1 MDDYHGK
8 KLFKIFNSF
17 VFAGLLLILG
27 EGCFAFEFNEALPEL
42 NFNTPEVKTFEN
54 YFNLAEAET
63 ASARIIKAAASG
75 EADGY
80 DFNELA
86 AKNINN
92 LISAY
97 YVSKDENFKD
107 KLYFAVL
114 PAVWNNAYFE
124 DTSYYL
130 KILRLYRPE
139 FEACL
144 GKNKRCNYKKAGFAL
159 QILFNPSDKS
169 GRDCGQ
175 IAQILSDKSVSE
187 KNRIEFMQY
196 AAPIM
201 AVRGCRAGF
210 EKVLSSLGK
219 EGSVKASYCAFDP
232 FAIVHAFD
240 DGYSWIKETCTHSE
254 GFLSGV
260 CARFKARSKPFLQYK
275 EAKVPAVIK
284 KLTNAKKAYS
294 VCLAGKSSVP
304 YLHAS
309 ALRIYAS
316 LFINSNNW
324 EKGVSFLINESS
336 SYDVVISAAR
346 ELALASLAERTPAK
360 FGGKAPLKAYFAARL
375 NNAYF
380 YLDNAEDVD
389 ASVKAEFK
397 NDIGFAYAKITG
409 YKGASPIKLKS
420 AEGFEYQIR
429 YSGNEKD
436 IEGFWSSLFNFSK
449 RPAESLM
456 NINIIALISK
466 GGIKQAS
473 KLGSLGSV
481 LSKGAGYIKSV
492 PAIVSRTQAQ
502 YRAIKYLAA
511 KNSTPVLSYAYKN
524 MVYRKAANTAA
535 RSQMTMVEGKAAG
548 KFFSSSHYIPAV
560 HGNIS
565 RVGSDVKK
573 ASSLGIK
580 ALGRGGSVPSF
591 VPERNFGD
599 IAAYTEDLLRGA
611 NLKSM
616 TSKYKG
622 GRSFV
627 KAAPKAAPA
636 SGIESAENV
645 LPRSYLYSSQARYL
659 PFVQDYAYAND
670 YLLRNRIYNF
680 ARGKGFVFFNAET
693 GNILPS
699 ALRFHREGEFVS
711 KGLLG
716 VSYIPEGGAVY
727 SASESANTAAALA
740 SSSPLRPALPFAR
753 GYLPSFP
760 TAEKLAS
767 FAAPAFLRPS
777 LQYIS
782 FNPSSGINFSLPLKP
797 FERTLPSFIFA
808 NRALDKINKAV
819 FRIDTP
825 SGGHATA
832 FYVTHRGANFMLTA
846 GHAAGMQGDY
856 FLSNVYGKSGY
867 ASAVYKSGPLGEDL
881 AILVPSADLVAG
893 IEPLKLALKEP
904 ALAEGALAAGF
915 PGNSGFKLSPQE
927 LMGNYRAMFLTPRQA
942 ASVNIN
948 EKTGYYMANPALG
961 KGFSGGPLISE
972 NGVIG
977 VASRSDLTKYTYYVR
992 LPVIR
997 NFIGN
1002 AFKDLFVSP
1011 YFNQEAFLSANP
1023 GLALRYSNIIGKY
1036 GGLMGRGAGF
1046 NGYGPLEHS
1055 AGPGAEISLTLSEAM
1070 QITETPKLSYETK
1083 AFGFSLL
1090 KMFGFTPRKA
1100 LSTMYRLGAAP
1111 QYAVMPKLNG
1121 ERYLIENFDN
1131 YAVSKAAA
1139 ESVPFPYFYGRHNVY
1154 RGMALN
1160 NGGIN
1165 KIFDKGLLLEDT
1177 RIASNTVATIYM
1189 RTAQRAIFF
1198 SKEPSEAFFYAKLN
1212 LSEKRGV
1219 PVVVMK
1225 RSKNIFGADFGGN
1238 GIPFTRD
1245 IPFEDIKIVSA
1256 LLNIDGKPVWGRLI
1270 KENGLIYFM
1279 PYK

>member
-1 MDDYHGK
+1 MGNLYGK
-8 KLFKIFNSF
+8 TFARFFSFIFCAGLFLNLGAASFAFDFNDALPGFDANLPAGKTLQNRFNS
-17 VFAGLLLILG
+17 AS
-27 EGCFAFEFNEALPEL
+27 
-42 NFNTPEVKTFEN
+42 
-54 YFNLAEAET
+54 AET
-63 ASARIIKAAASG
+63 ASAQIIKAAASG
-75 EADGY
+75 PAYGDA
-80 DFNELA
+80 FNKLA
-86 AKNINN
+86 GKNIKN
-92 LISAY
+92 LLSAY
-97 YVSKDENFKD
+97 YFSKDESLKD

-114 PAVWNNAYFE
+114 PAVWNNAYLE

-130 KILRLYRPE
+130 KILRVYRPE

-144 GKNKRCNYKKAGFAL
+144 GKSKKCNYKKAGFAL
-159 QILFNPSDKS
+159 QVLFNPSDKNS
-169 GRDCGQ
+169 RDCGQ
-175 IAQILSDKSVSE
+175 IEQILSDKSVSE

-210 EKVLSSLGK
+210 ENVLSSLGK
-219 EGSVKASYCAFDP
+219 EGAFKASYCAFDP
-232 FAIVHAFD
+232 FAVVHAFD
-240 DGYSWIKETCTHSE
+240 GGYSWIKETCTHSG
-254 GFLSGV
+254 GFFSGV

-275 EAKVPAVIK
+275 EAAVPAVIK
-284 KLTNAKKAYS
+284 KLTNPQKAYS
-294 VCLAGKSSVP
+294 VCSAGKSTVP

-316 LFINSNNW
+316 LFINADNW
-324 EKGVSFLINESS
+324 EKGASFLINEVA
-336 SYDVVISAAR
+336 SYDAAVSAAK

-380 YLDNAEDVD
+380 YLDHAEDVD
-389 ASVKAEFK
+389 AAVKAELK
-397 NDIGFAYAKITG
+397 NEIGFAYAKITG

-420 AEGFEYQIR
+420 AEGFEYQIK

-436 IEGFWSSLFNFSK
+436 IEGFWGSLFNFSK

-466 GGIKQAS
+466 GGIKQAA
-473 KLGSLGSV
+473 KLGSLGSL
-481 LSKGAGYIKSV
+481 LSRGAGYIKSV
-492 PAIVSRTQAQ
+492 PAIVARTQAQ
-502 YRAIKYLAA
+502 YRAVKYLAA

-524 MVYRKAANTAA
+524 MVYRNAAKTAA
-535 RSQMTMVEGKAAG
+535 RSGIRTVEGKAAG
-548 KFFSSSHYIPAV
+548 TFFASSHYNPSV

-565 RVGSDVKK
+565 RVASDVNK
-573 ASSLGIK
+573 ASSLGIT
-580 ALGRGGSVPSF
+580 ALGKGGSVPSF

-599 IAAYTEDLLRGA
+599 IAAYTEDLLRGT
-611 NLKSM
+611 NLRSVA
-616 TSKYKG
+616 SKYKG
-622 GRSFV
+622 GSSV
-627 KAAPKAAPA
+627 AKAAPKAAPEV
-636 SGIESAENV
+636 GIESAEHI
-645 LPRSYLYSSQARYL
+645 LPRSYLYSSRAQYL

-670 YLLRNRIYNF
+670 YLLRNGIYNF
-680 ARGKGFVFFNAET
+680 ARGKGFVFFNTET
-693 GNILPS
+693 GNVLPS

-716 VSYIPEGGAVY
+716 VSYLPESGAAY
-727 SASESANTAAALA
+727 SAAESANTAALA
-740 SSSPLRPALPFAR
+740 SYSPLSSALSMAR
-753 GYLPSFP
+753 GYLPAIPS
-760 TAEKLAS
+760 AEKLAS

-782 FNPSSGINFSLPLKP
+782 FNPASGVNLGFPLKP
-797 FERTLPSFIFA
+797 IEHTLPSFIFA
-808 NRALDKINKAV
+808 NRALDKVNQAV
-819 FRIDTP
+819 FKIDTP

-832 FYVTHRGANFMLTA
+832 FYVTHRGANFMITA
-846 GHAAGMQGDY
+846 GHAARIQGDY
-856 FLSNVYGKSGY
+856 FLSNAYGKSGY

-881 AILVPSADLVAG
+881 ALLVPSADLVAG
-893 IEPLKLALKEP
+893 VEPLKLALREP
-904 ALAEGALAAGF
+904 ALSEGALTAGF
-915 PGNSGFKLSPQE
+915 PGNLGFKLSPQE
-927 LMGNYRAMFLTPRQA
+927 LMGNYRAMFLTPQQA
-942 ASVNIN
+942 ELTNVN
-948 EKTGYYMANPALG
+948 EKMGYYMANPALE

-997 NFIGN
+997 NFMGR
-1002 AFKDLFVSP
+1002 AFKDLFMSP
-1011 YFNQEAFLSANP
+1011 YFNQGAFLSANP
-1023 GLALRYSNIIGKY
+1023 GLALRYSNLIGRY
-1036 GGLMGRGAGF
+1036 GGLMGKGAGL
-1046 NGYGPLEHS
+1046 NGYGPLGAS
-1055 AGPGAEISLTLSEAM
+1055 AGPGAEISLKKSDVM
-1070 QITETPKLSYETK
+1070 QTAAETPKIGHGTK

-1139 ESVPFPYFYGRHNVY
+1139 DGVPFPYFYGRHNVY

-1177 RIASNTVATIYM
+1177 RIASNTTATIYM

-1212 LSEKRGV
+1212 LSETRGV

-1225 RSKNIFGADFGGN
+1225 RTPNIFGADFGGN

-1256 LLNIDGKPVWGRLI
+1256 LLNIDGVPVWGRLI

>member
-1 MDDYHGK
+1 MGNLYCK
-8 KLFKIFNSF
+8 TILRFFCSLVCAELFFNLCALS
-17 VFAGLLLILG
+17 
-27 EGCFAFEFNEALPEL
+27 FAFEFNDALPEFDVNL
-42 NFNTPEVKTFEN
+42 PAGKTLQNHFNPV
-54 YFNLAEAET
+54 
-63 ASARIIKAAASG
+63 SAQSVSDQIIRAASSGPAYG
-75 EADGY
+75 EA
-80 DFNELA
+80 FNKLVGE
-86 AKNINN
+86 NINN

-97 YVSKDENFKD
+97 YISKDESLKD

-114 PAVWNNAYFE
+114 PAVWNNAYLE

-130 KILRLYRPE
+130 KILRVYRPE

-144 GKNKRCNYKKAGFAL
+144 GKNKECNYKKAGFAL
-159 QILFNPSDKS
+159 QILFNPSDRS

-175 IAQILSDKSVSE
+175 IEQILSDKSISE
-187 KNRIEFMQY
+187 KDRIEFMQY

-240 DGYSWIKETCTHSE
+240 DGYSWIKETCTHSD
-254 GFLSGV
+254 GFLSGI
-260 CARFKARSKPFLQYK
+260 CARFKTRSKPFLQYK
-275 EAKVPAVIK
+275 EAPAPAIIK
-284 KLTNAKKAYS
+284 KLTNTTKAYP
-294 VCLAGKSSVP
+294 VCSAGKSTVP

-309 ALRIYAS
+309 ALRLYPL
-316 LFINSNNW
+316 LFVNADYW
-324 EKGVSFLINESS
+324 EKAVSFLINDVT
-336 SYDVVISAAR
+336 SYDVVISAAK
-346 ELALASLAERTPAK
+346 ELALASLAEKTPAK
-360 FGGKAPLKAYFAARL
+360 YGDKAQLKTYFAARL

-380 YLDNAEDVD
+380 YLDIAEDVD
-389 ASVKAEFK
+389 ASAKAELK

-409 YKGASPIKLKS
+409 YKGSSPIKLKS
-420 AEGFEYQIR
+420 SEGFEYQIR

-456 NINIIALISK
+456 NVNIVALISK

-473 KLGSLGSV
+473 KLGSLGAV
-481 LSKGAGYIKSV
+481 LSKSAGYIKSV
-492 PAIVSRTQAQ
+492 PAIVARTQAQ
-502 YRAIKYLAA
+502 YGAIKYLAA
-511 KNSTPVLSYAYKN
+511 KNSTPVLSYAHKN
-524 MVYRKAANTAA
+524 MLYRKAANTAA
-535 RSQMTMVEGKAAG
+535 HSQMTMVEGKAAE

-573 ASSLGIK
+573 ASSLGVK

-599 IAAYTEDLLRGA
+599 IAAYTEDWLRGN
-611 NLKSM
+611 NLRSM
-616 TSKYKG
+616 TSKYKSG
-622 GRSFV
+622 KSLV
-627 KAAPKAAPA
+627 KTAPEAAPA
-636 SGIESAENV
+636 AGIESAENV

-716 VSYIPEGGAVY
+716 LSYLPEGGAVY

-740 SSSPLRPALPFAR
+740 TSSPFSSALPLAR
-753 GYLPSFP
+753 GYLTSFP
-760 TAEKLAS
+760 TAEKFAS

-782 FNPSSGINFSLPLKP
+782 FNPSSGINLSVPLKP
-797 FERTLPSFIFA
+797 FERTLPSFVFE

-832 FYVTHRGANFMLTA
+832 FYVTYRGANFMLTA
-846 GHAAGMQGDY
+846 GHAAGIQGDY

-881 AILVPSADLVAG
+881 AILLPSADLVAG
-893 IEPLKLALKEP
+893 IEPLKLALEEP
-904 ALAEGALAAGF
+904 ALAESALTAGF
-915 PGNSGFKLSPQE
+915 PGNVGLKLTPQE
-927 LMGNYRAMFLTPRQA
+927 LMGNYRAMFLTSSQA
-942 ASVNIN
+942 VSVNIN

-961 KGFSGGPLISE
+961 KGFSGGPLINE

-1002 AFKDLFVSP
+1002 AFKDLFMSP
-1011 YFNQEAFLSANP
+1011 YFDQGAFLLANP
-1023 GLALRYSNIIGKY
+1023 GLALRYSNLIGKY
-1036 GGLMGRGAGF
+1036 GGLMGKGSHADTGF
-1046 NGYGPLEHS
+1046 RINPS
-1055 AGPGAEISLTLSEAM
+1055 AGTGMEISMPGAEPVQNLKVPKISHN
-1070 QITETPKLSYETK
+1070 TK

-1090 KMFGFTPRKA
+1090 KMFGFSPKKS
-1100 LSTMYRLGAAP
+1100 LSIMYRLGAAP
-1111 QYAVMPKLNG
+1111 QYSVIPKLNG
-1121 ERYLIENFDN
+1121 ERYLIENFDD
-1131 YAVSKAAA
+1131 YAVAKSVADG
-1139 ESVPFPYFYGRHNVY
+1139 VPFPYFYGRHNVY

-1160 NGGIN
+1160 DAGIN
-1165 KIFDKGLLLEDT
+1165 KIFNQGLLLEDT

-1189 RTAQRAIFF
+1189 RKAQRAIFF
-1198 SKEPSEAFFYAKLN
+1198 TREPLEAFFYSKLN
-1212 LSEKRGV
+1212 LSGKRGV

-1225 RSKNIFGADFGGN
+1225 RNEHIFGADFGGN
-1238 GIPFTRD
+1238 GIPFTYD
-1245 IPFEDIKIVSA
+1245 IPFDDIKIVSA
-1256 LLNIDGKPVWGRLI
+1256 LLNIEGKPVWGRII

>member
-1 MDDYHGK
+1 MGNLYCK
-8 KLFKIFNSF
+8 TILRFFCSL
-17 VFAGLLLILG
+17 VCAGLFFNFCALS
-27 EGCFAFEFNEALPEL
+27 FAFEFNDVLPEFDL
-42 NFNTPEVKTFEN
+42 NLPAGKTLQNHFNPA
-54 YFNLAEAET
+54 YAE
-63 ASARIIKAAASG
+63 SVSDRIIKAAASG
-75 EADGY
+75 PAYGE
-80 DFNELA
+80 DFNKLA
-86 AKNINN
+86 GENINN

-97 YVSKDENFKD
+97 YISKDESLKD

-114 PAVWNNAYFE
+114 PAVWNNAYLE
-124 DTSYYL
+124 DASYYL
-130 KILRLYRPE
+130 KILRIYRPE

-144 GKNKRCNYKKAGFAL
+144 GKNKKCNYKKAGFAL
-159 QILFNPSDKS
+159 QILFNPSDRS
-169 GRDCGQ
+169 GRDCNQ
-175 IAQILSDKSVSE
+175 ISQILSDKSVSE

-240 DGYSWIKETCTHSE
+240 DGYSWIKETCTHSD
-254 GFLSGV
+254 GFFSGV

-275 EAKVPAVIK
+275 EAPAPAIIK

-294 VCLAGKSSVP
+294 VCSAGKSAVP

-309 ALRIYAS
+309 ALRLYPL
-316 LFINSNNW
+316 LFVNAAYW
-324 EKGVSFLINESS
+324 EKAVSFLINESS
-336 SYDVVISAAR
+336 SYDAVISAAR
-346 ELALASLAERTPAK
+346 ELALASLAEKTPAK
-360 FGGKAPLKAYFAARL
+360 YGDKAQLKAYFAARL

-380 YLDNAEDVD
+380 YLDIAEDVD
-389 ASVKAEFK
+389 SSVKAELK

-420 AEGFEYQIR
+420 AEGFEYQIK
-429 YSGNEKD
+429 YSGNEKE
-436 IEGFWSSLFNFSK
+436 IENFWSSLFNFSK

-456 NINIIALISK
+456 NVNIVALISK
-466 GGIKQAS
+466 GGIKQVS
-473 KLGSLGSV
+473 KLGSLGSI
-481 LSKGAGYIKSV
+481 LSKGAEYIKSV
-492 PAIVSRTQAQ
+492 PAIVARTQAQ

-511 KNSTPVLSYAYKN
+511 KNSTPAVSYAYKN
-524 MVYRKAANTAA
+524 MLYRKAANTAA

-599 IAAYTEDLLRGA
+599 IAAYTKDWLRGS
-611 NLKSM
+611 LRSM

-622 GRSFV
+622 GRGLA

-636 SGIESAENV
+636 AGIESAEYV

-693 GNILPS
+693 GNILSS

-716 VSYIPEGGAVY
+716 VSYLPKGGAVY
-727 SASESANTAAALA
+727 SAAESANAAAALA
-740 SSSPLRPALPFAR
+740 SSSPLNFAFPVAR

-760 TAEKLAS
+760 TAEKFAS

-782 FNPSSGINFSLPLKP
+782 FNSSSGVNLSLPLKP

-808 NRALDKINKAV
+808 NRTLDKINQAV

-846 GHAAGMQGDY
+846 GHAAVMRGDY

-881 AILVPSADLVAG
+881 AVLVPSAELVKG
-893 IEPLKLALKEP
+893 VEPLKLALKEP
-904 ALAEGALAAGF
+904 ALAENALAVGF
-915 PGNSGFKLSPQE
+915 PGNSGFKLSAQE
-927 LMGNYRAMFLTPRQA
+927 LMGNYRAMFLTPQQA
-942 ASVNIN
+942 ASANIN
-948 EKTGYYMANPALG
+948 EKTGYYMANPALE

-997 NFIGN
+997 NFIGS

-1011 YFNQEAFLSANP
+1011 YFNQEAFLSSNP
-1023 GLALRYSNIIGKY
+1023 GLALRYSNLIGKY
-1036 GGLMGRGAGF
+1036 GGLMGRGTNADAGF
-1046 NGYGPLEHS
+1046 RINPS
-1055 AGPGAEISLTLSEAM
+1055 AGTGMEISMPASESVQNLEA
-1070 QITETPKLSYETK
+1070 PKISHNTK
-1083 AFGFSLL
+1083 AFGFSVL
-1090 KMFGFTPRKA
+1090 KMLGFTPKRA
-1100 LSTMYRLGAAP
+1100 LAAMYKFGAMP
-1111 QYAVMPKLNG
+1111 QYTVSPKLSG
-1121 ERYLIENFDN
+1121 ARYLIDNFDA
-1131 YAVSKAAA
+1131 YAAA
-1139 ESVPFPYFYGRHNVY
+1139 KSAAEDVPFPYFYDRHNIY

-1160 NGGIN
+1160 DAGIN
-1165 KIFDKGLLLEDT
+1165 KIFNQGLLLEDT

-1189 RTAQRAIFF
+1189 RKAQRAIFF
-1198 SKEPSEAFFYAKLN
+1198 TREPLEAFFYSKLN

-1219 PVVVMK
+1219 PVVVLK
-1225 RSKNIFGADFGGN
+1225 RSGNIFGADFGGN
-1238 GIPFTRD
+1238 GIPFTHD

-1270 KENGLIYFM
+1270 KENGHIYFM